1 MWPRMATAMKDRSRF
16 WTKTSHLPQTGAIDL
31 SPDDYMFDFT
41 AAIRDADFDRMGLWH
56 KFPGHRL
63 SADIDARFSG
73 NGTDSADGSI
83 VISRLNFTV
92 TALTTGCTLAQ

>member
-1 MWPRMATAMKDRSRF
+1 
-16 WTKTSHLPQTGAIDL
+16 
-31 SPDDYMFDFT
+31 MFDFT

-83 VISRLNFTV
+83 VISRLNFTGDSIDNGLHLSPI
-92 TALTTGCTLAQ
+92 ALTANTSNFPSTSLWNLT